1 MSAPIRLFWWR
12 WKPPHRFNFGDEI
25 TAPLVERITGRQ
37 VEWASAAR
45 CDLVGAGSVV
55 QMIIDKGEDN
65 RPVLWGSGFMR
76 AGAEGADHTELEALA
91 VRGTRT
97 AARVTPRDGQ
107 EPALGDPGLLAPLFL
122 DGPVRKRYALG
133 VIPHYKDAA
142 SPFVAAMRALGQDVR
157 IIDVGWTPQEV
168 AREIA
173 ACDAVISSSL
183 HGLIF
188 SDALGVPNLHMRLGG
203 KIGGGL
209 YKFRDYHSAF
219 PGKSR
224 YREFAVP
231 SQDQEIRLAELL
243 EDVHSR
249 YVPTRGLQ
257 DLQDGLAAALER
269 F

>member
-1 MSAPIRLFWWR
+1 
-12 WKPPHRFNFGDEI
+12 
-25 TAPLVERITGRQ
+25 
-37 VEWASAAR
+37 
-45 CDLVGAGSVV
+45 
-55 QMIIDKGEDN
+55 
-65 RPVLWGSGFMR
+65 SGFMR

-122 DGPVRKRYALG
+122 DGPVRKRYARG
-133 VIPHYKDAA
+133 VIPHYKAAA

-219 PGKSR
+219 PGQSP
-224 YREFAVP
+224 YREFTVP
-231 SQDQEIRLAELL
+231 SQDQEIRLAEVLK
-243 EDVHSR
+243 DVHSR

-257 DLQDGLAAALER
+257 DLQDGLVAALER